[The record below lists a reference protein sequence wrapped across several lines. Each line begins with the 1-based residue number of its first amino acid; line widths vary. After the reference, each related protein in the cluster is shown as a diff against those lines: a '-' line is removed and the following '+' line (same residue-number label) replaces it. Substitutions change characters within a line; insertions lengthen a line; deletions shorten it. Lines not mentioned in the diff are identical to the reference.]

1 MIDNL
6 NAVYQALHDL
16 PEGLEAPTNLLE
28 GLSEHGTNFTRLASV
43 ERLTKA
49 TMYQYTFI
57 RNGFG
62 ISLHVRTMNG
72 PFSLQRF
79 MLRVGSKR
87 YPCVVVGSEVTLKD
101 YTHADKVE
109 VEELLSKLSRL
120 ITDITLNYK
129 DEV

>member
-6 NAVYQALHDL
+6 TAVYKALHDL
-16 PEGLEAPTNLLE
+16 PEELEAPTNLIE
-28 GLSEHGTNFTRLASV
+28 GLSEHGPNFTRSV
-43 ERLTKA
+43 SVDRLTKA
-49 TMYQYTFI
+49 TIYHYRFV

-62 ISLHVRTMNG
+62 VSLYVRTMNG
-72 PFSLQRF
+72 PFTVQKF
-79 MLRVGSKR
+79 MLHVGMKR
-87 YPCVVVGSEVTLKD
+87 YPCVVIGSEVTLKD

-109 VEELLSKLSRL
+109 VEELLSKISRL